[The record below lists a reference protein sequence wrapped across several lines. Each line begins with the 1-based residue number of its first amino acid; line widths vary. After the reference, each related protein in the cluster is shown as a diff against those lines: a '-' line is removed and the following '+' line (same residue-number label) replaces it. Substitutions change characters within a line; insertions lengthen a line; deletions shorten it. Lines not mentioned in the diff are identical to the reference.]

1 MYSPYQLT
9 KWQLLSTN
17 MFLQSFFEVSV
28 SAGFLNNRVAL
39 FILLFVLHHSE
50 TREFLIELQVVS
62 AKKT

>member
-17 MFLQSFFEVSV
+17 MFLQGFFEVSV
-28 SAGFLNNRVAL
+28 SADFLNNRVAL
-39 FILLFVLHHSE
+39 FILLFVLHHCE